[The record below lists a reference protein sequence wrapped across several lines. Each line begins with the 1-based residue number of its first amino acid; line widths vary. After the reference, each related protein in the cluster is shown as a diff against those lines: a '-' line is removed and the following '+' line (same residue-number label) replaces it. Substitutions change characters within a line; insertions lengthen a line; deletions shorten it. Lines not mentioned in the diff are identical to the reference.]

1 MSGWL
6 PANIAGGINTL
17 ASRAKEYAEAALSED
32 GTGDAQRHANYSLG
46 GMGSNGFAK
55 KNEDYVPVPFDTQGD
70 VHARLAE
77 LEALNHNLRV
87 E

>member
-32 GTGDAQRHANYSLG
+32 GNTDPQRHANYSLG

-55 KNEDYVPVPFDTQGD
+55 KNEGVFCFLTGAIWPVFT
-70 VHARLAE
+70 RMY
-77 LEALNHNLRV
+77 
-87 E
+87 